1 VKDKPI
7 SVSIRA
13 PKSYTLGLK
22 ALAESKGTTV
32 ADLTRKAV
40 DDCLGIELAPFL
52 VFFAQ
57 NVYSDS
63 HSKQSK
69 DSSGPGAA

>member
-13 PKSYTLGLK
+13 PKSYTLSLK

-40 DDCLGIELAPFL
+40 DDCLGTELAPFL

-57 NVYSDS
+57 RVYDGSQS
-63 HSKQSK
+63 QQSK
-69 DSSGPGAA
+69 DSGGGAA